1 MLRKPDSISP
11 ADTIIED
18 IIMEPFFIVKSSA
31 GGYVVYERVTK
42 GEKSN
47 QYIKTHGYP
56 SSFNNALR
64 MVSKELL
71 NQSNSRHYSSIKE
84 YIETFERLEKQ
95 MRTLTAID

>member
-11 ADTIIED
+11 ADTVIED
-18 IIMEPFFIVKSSA
+18 PAMKPFFIVKSST
-31 GGYVVYERVTK
+31 GGYVVYERVLK
-42 GEKSN
+42 GEKN
-47 QYIKTHGYP
+47 TEYIKTHGYP
-56 SSFNNALR
+56 SNFNNALR
-64 MVSKELL
+64 MVSRELL